1 MGDLFNP
8 QVQSNGLVNESGL
21 FNNASLFNQLDNGQ
35 PSALAVPSAPRNL
48 SASAIN
54 NGTSVV
60 LSWIVPSITGS
71 SSISY
76 YKVFQVVGQTY
87 TLVTTTSSLTAT
99 IPNTIPF
106 NYYMF
111 AVQAVNSENLSGTN
125 TFVSLNTMCFK
136 KGTKILYWDEEKLQE
151 EYIAIERLRKGMKVK
166 TALDGFVKIELL
178 CKSEIYNSVKEEKNK
193 DCVYKLEKHLYPE
206 LHEDL
211 YITGAHSILVDELTD
226 EQRAE
231 IISLLG
237 DIYITGDKYR
247 LPACLDKK
255 AKPSEEEGFVEVWH
269 LALENENYSYNYGI
283 YANGLLVETCSIRFI
298 KELSNSELIE

>member
-21 FNNASLFNQLDNGQ
+21 FNNPSLFNQLDNGQ

-48 SASAIN
+48 SALAIN

-76 YKVFQVVGQTY
+76 YNVFQVVGQTY
-87 TLVTTTSSLTAT
+87 TLVSTTSSLTAT
-99 IPNTIPF
+99 IPNLLRF
-106 NYYMF
+106 NYYTF

-125 TFVSLNTMCFK
+125 AFVSLNTMCFK
-136 KGTKILYWDEEKLQE
+136 KGSKILYWDEEKLQE
-151 EYIAIERLRKGMKVK
+151 EYIAIEHLRKGMKVK

-178 CKSEIYNSVKEEKNK
+178 CKSTIYNSVKEEKNK
-193 DCVYKLEKHLYPE
+193 DCVYKLDKDLYPE

-226 EQRAE
+226 EQRGE

-237 DIYITGDKYR
+237 DIYITGGKYR

-269 LALENENYSYNYGI
+269 LALENASYYKNYGI
-283 YANGLLVETCSIRFI
+283 YANGLLVETCSIRFM